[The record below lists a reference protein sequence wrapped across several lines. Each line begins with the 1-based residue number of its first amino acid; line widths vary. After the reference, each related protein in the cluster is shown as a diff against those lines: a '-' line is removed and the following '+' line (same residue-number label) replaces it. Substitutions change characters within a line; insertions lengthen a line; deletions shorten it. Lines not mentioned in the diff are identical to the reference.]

1 MKQEISNR
9 RKTEKIH
16 MWKFMYLWTTDG
28 SKKKA
33 KEKLGNI
40 LRQQNKTRLQN
51 LQDEVKAMLR
61 QKFIV
66 VNAYNKK
73 EERF

>member
-1 MKQEISNR
+1 
-9 RKTEKIH
+9 
-16 MWKFMYLWTTDG
+16 MYLWTTDG